1 MRGLAIDAHYPNI
14 SADPALRAWDESFIM
29 GIKLAEL
36 QGRIFDGLHSTE
48 TMVRDSSQ
56 RTKLIGDLG
65 VTMEKW
71 MLDLKQVS

>member
-1 MRGLAIDAHYPNI
+1 MRGLAIDAHYPSI
-14 SADPALRAWDESFIM
+14 SADPALRAWDESFVL

-36 QGRIFDGLHSTE
+36 QGRIFDGLHSKA

-65 VTMEKW
+65 VAMEKW